1 MRGNRMKDSEKTAL
15 LTKIGYLQL
24 KSMGCHTISTE
35 VHIPLLLTVLRD
47 WENKQ
52 DKHYNVDL
60 MGIGWKYLPPSKQ
73 YKIKVQGI
81 NDQWYDRNIVKEPIL
96 RSIEIKVSRS
106 DFKNGFV
113 HCSAHYNYIMTPK
126 GLINLKEVYSDIG
139 VIEVD
144 LDNFQFRKRRRS
156 YPHEFEGL
164 EIVRNPVFKNIPN
177 IVVEDISSQIGVTLT
192 NQVNRWL
199 MEELI
204 HFNGG
209 DKDTD

>member
-1 MRGNRMKDSEKTAL
+1 MKDSEKTRL

-24 KSMGCHTISTE
+24 KHMGCHTISTE
-35 VHIPLLLTVLRD
+35 IHMPFRLNVLRD

-81 NDQWYDRNIVKEPIL
+81 NDQWYDENIYKEPIT

-126 GLINLKEVYSDIG
+126 GLITPKEVFSDVGI
-139 VIEVD
+139 IEVD
-144 LDNFQFRKRRRS
+144 IDNFNFKKRRRP
-156 YPHEFEGL
+156 YPHEFKGL
-164 EIVRNPVFKNIPN
+164 EIIRNPVYKNIPSTM
-177 IVVEDISSQIGVTLT
+177 VDEISSQVGITLT
-192 NQVNRWL
+192 NQVNRWI
-199 MEELI
+199 MEDFILKD
-204 HFNGG
+204 GG
-209 DKDTD
+209 PKDAG